1 MVNIIQQAITRR
13 KSFDYTSALYQ
24 AMHTLVCCKGS
35 LLQGF
40 GYHIPTNPQR
50 IDALRDWAYSQ
61 GSARPC
67 FKGLR
72 HTAHDMRL
80 YKIIYRPTLQRA
92 IVYHALLQR
101 ISVHYRAFT
110 QKTWHYGIMASKVQ
124 PRAYNEAMRPLWR
137 MVCAPNSTGGGGK
150 RDYGGVALNTQL
162 SVCKI
167 LRRGTF

>member
-13 KSFDYTSALYQ
+13 KSFDYTLALYQ
-24 AMHTLVCCKGS
+24 YTHAITAHIYPAINRR
-35 LLQGF
+35 

-50 IDALRDWAYSQ
+50 IDALRAWADSP

-72 HTAHDMRL
+72 HTAHDIGL

-101 ISVHYRAFT
+101 ISVHYRALCL
-110 QKTWHYGIMASKVQ
+110 KTWHYGIMTYKVQ

-137 MVCAPNSTGGGGK
+137 KVCAPNSTGGGGK
-150 RDYGGVALNTQL
+150 RDCGGVALNTQL